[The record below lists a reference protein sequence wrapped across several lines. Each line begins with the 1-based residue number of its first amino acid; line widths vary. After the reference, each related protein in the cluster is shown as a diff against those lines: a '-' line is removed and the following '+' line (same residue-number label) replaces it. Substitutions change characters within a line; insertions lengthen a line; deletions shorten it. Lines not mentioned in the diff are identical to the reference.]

1 MALIYLDNA
10 ATSWPKPPE
19 VMKAMANA
27 IECAGGNPGRS
38 GHRLSIA
45 AGRIVLDVREKAA
58 AFFGVDDP
66 LRVIFTV
73 NATAALNLAIQ
84 GILRSGDRALTSSM
98 EHNSVMRPLRHLSEA
113 GVKLEVIPSRAD
125 GTYDLD
131 LWSRALEKPAR
142 LVVVNHASNVVG
154 TLAPLAE
161 LAQLAHSAGALFL
174 VDAAQTAGVVPI
186 DMKEAGIDLL
196 AFAGHKG
203 TLGPGGTGGLVIN
216 DDTDHHL
223 IKPLLFGG
231 TGSLS
236 DKEVQPDFLPDK
248 LESGTLNVPGLA
260 GLGAGID
267 WINERGVDAIRE
279 HEKRLTTALFEGLSL
294 IPGVKVFGCLD
305 PEKCIATVSFDASSK
320 NVSELGYRLD
330 EEYRVLCRV
339 GLHCAPAAHRTIGS
353 FPQGTVRL
361 APGNFTTMAEIKSAL
376 KAIETV
382 LKP

>member
-1 MALIYLDNA
+1 MGLIYLDNA
-10 ATSWPKPPE
+10 ATSWPKPLE

-27 IECAGGNPGRS
+27 IEYAGGNPGRS

-45 AGRIVLDVREKAA
+45 AGRIVLDVREKVA

-66 LRVIFTV
+66 LRIIFTI
-73 NATAALNLAIQ
+73 NATVALNLAIQ
-84 GILRSGDRALTSSM
+84 GILQPGDRAVTSSM

-113 GVKLEVIPSRAD
+113 GVRLEVIPSHAD
-125 GTYDLD
+125 GTCDLD

-154 TLAPLAE
+154 TLAPLAD
-161 LAQLAHSAGALFL
+161 LSKLAHRAGAVFL

-216 DDTDHHL
+216 DNMDHHL
-223 IKPLLFGG
+223 IKPLLLGG

-267 WINERGVDAIRE
+267 WIKVRGVDAIRE
-279 HEKRLTTALFEGLSL
+279 HEKRLTSALIEGLSL
-294 IPGVKVFGCLD
+294 IRGVRIFGCLD
-305 PEKCIATVSFDASSK
+305 PERCTATVSFDVANRS
-320 NVSELGYRLD
+320 VSELGYRLD
-330 EEYRVLCRV
+330 EEYGVLCRV

-361 APGNFTTMAEIKSAL
+361 APGNLTTLDEIKVAL

-382 LKP
+382 LNP

>member
-1 MALIYLDNA
+1 MGLIYLDNA
-10 ATSWPKPPE
+10 ATSWPKPLE

-27 IECAGGNPGRS
+27 IEYAGGNPGRS

-45 AGRIVLDVREKAA
+45 AGRIVLDVREKVA

-66 LRVIFTV
+66 LRIIFTI

-84 GILRSGDRALTSSM
+84 GILQPGHRVVTSSM
-98 EHNSVMRPLRHLSEA
+98 EHNSVMRPLRHLAEA
-113 GVKLEVIPSRAD
+113 GVQLEVIPSRTD
-125 GTYDLD
+125 GTCDLD

-161 LAQLAHSAGALFL
+161 LARLAHSAGAVFL

-186 DMKEAGIDLL
+186 DMKEAGIDVL

-216 DDTDHHL
+216 DNMDHHL
-223 IKPLLFGG
+223 IKPLLLGG

-236 DKEVQPDFLPDK
+236 DKEEQPDLLPDK

-267 WINERGVDAIRE
+267 WINERGIDAIRE
-279 HEKRLTTALFEGLSL
+279 HEKRLASALIEGLSL
-294 IPGVKVFGCLD
+294 TRWLRIFGYLHHASWT
-305 PEKCIATVSFDASSK
+305 ATVSFDVANSS
-320 NVSELGYRLD
+320 VSELGYRLD
-330 EEYRVLCRV
+330 EEYGVLCRV

-361 APGNFTTMAEIKSAL
+361 APGNLTTLDEIKVAL

-382 LKP
+382 LNP